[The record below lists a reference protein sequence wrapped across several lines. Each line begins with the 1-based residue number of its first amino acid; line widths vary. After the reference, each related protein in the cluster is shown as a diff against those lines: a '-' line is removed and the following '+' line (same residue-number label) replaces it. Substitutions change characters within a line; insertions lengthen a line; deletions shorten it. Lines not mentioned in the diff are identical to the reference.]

1 MSMAIRGTSLASI
14 LSLSLAA
21 CAATPSSNDD
31 AASLPPG
38 STAGCNA
45 EAAQSAVGKQ
55 ATAEV
60 VEQARKDAGAQV
72 ARTLKPGQMVTM
84 EFREGRLNVQVDDNN
99 VVTGVR
105 CG

>member
-1 MSMAIRGTSLASI
+1 MSMAIHGVSLASI

-21 CAATPSSNDD
+21 CAATPTDDD

-55 ATAEV
+55 ATDEV
-60 VEQARKDAGAQV
+60 IEQARQDAGAQV
-72 ARTLKPGQMVTM
+72 ARVLKPGQMVTM
-84 EFREGRLNVQVDDNN
+84 EFREGRLNLQVDASN
-99 VVTGVR
+99 VVTEVR

>member
-1 MSMAIRGTSLASI
+1 MSMAIRGVSLASI

-21 CAATPSSNDD
+21 CAATPTGDD

-55 ATAEV
+55 ATDEV
-60 VEQARKDAGAQV
+60 IEQARQDAGAQV
-72 ARTLKPGQMVTM
+72 ARVLKPGQMVTM
-84 EFREGRLNVQVDDNN
+84 EFREGRLNLQVDASN
-99 VVTGVR
+99 VVTEVR

>member
-1 MSMAIRGTSLASI
+1 MSIAIRGVSLASI

-21 CAATPSSNDD
+21 CAATPNDD
-31 AASLPPG
+31 DASSLPPG
-38 STAGCNA
+38 STDGFNA
-45 EAAQSAVGKQ
+45 DAAQSAVGKQ

-84 EFREGRLNVQVDDNN
+84 EFREGRLNLQVDDNN
-99 VVTGVR
+99 VVTEVR